1 MKTLY
6 VRIVMIFALI
16 ALVSS
21 LLGLVLSAVYYESKL
36 RSDNERKIVTI
47 AQEIKALYEVTPQL
61 NLHVYLTHIAEM
73 GFQIYAVDK
82 EGRAVAYGA
91 PFKRVE
97 LDRIH
102 IQRVLQ
108 GEVYNGI
115 SEEGRRLP
123 IIGLFENSVRNTIGI
138 PVQAGEDSR
147 ALFIR
152 PNLVQ
157 QIGEVRILMAVLLVS
172 TFLISLV
179 LIVVLTRFIV
189 KPVTKLTAA
198 TKEIVGGNFEYKM
211 ELDIARD
218 DEIGNLARHFAA
230 MAQSL
235 KRLDEMRQQFV
246 ADVSH
251 EIQSPLTSIQGFVQA
266 ILDKDSTPEEA
277 ERYLQIIG
285 EESHR
290 LSSLSKQLLTLAA
303 LDKQSSGVNRT
314 EYRLD
319 EQLRQILIM
328 LEWQWTDKQREI
340 ELDLPPLMIAGD
352 ESMLYQVWL
361 NLISNSIK
369 YTGQGDKIM
378 IEAEQSAAS
387 NQIIVRISDTGIG
400 IPEAELPNL
409 FERFYKADK
418 ARNRANTGSGL
429 GLSIAREIV
438 SLHQGTIEI
447 QSEYDAGT
455 TVVVR
460 LPQ

>member
-6 VRIVMIFALI
+6 VRIVMTFALI

-47 AQEIKALYEVTPQL
+47 AQEIKALYEVAPQL
-61 NLHVYLTHIAEM
+61 DLHVYLTHIAEM
-73 GFQIYAVDK
+73 GFQIYAVGN

-138 PVQAGEDSR
+138 PVQAGEDSF

-235 KRLDEMRQQFV
+235 KKLDEMRQQFV

-266 ILDKDSTPEEA
+266 ILDKESTPEEA

-290 LSSLSKQLLTLAA
+290 LSSLSKQLLTLAS
-303 LDKQSSGVNRT
+303 LDKQSNDVKRT

-328 LEWQWTDKQREI
+328 LEWQWTDKQRDI
-340 ELDLPPLMIAGD
+340 ELDLPPLTIAAD

-361 NLISNSIK
+361 NLISNCMK
-369 YTGQGDKIM
+369 YTQQGDKIM
-378 IEAEQSAAS
+378 IEAEQSTAS
-387 NQIIVRISDTGIG
+387 KQIVVRISDTGIG

-429 GLSIAREIV
+429 GLSIAREII

-447 QSEYDAGT
+447 QSEYHAGT